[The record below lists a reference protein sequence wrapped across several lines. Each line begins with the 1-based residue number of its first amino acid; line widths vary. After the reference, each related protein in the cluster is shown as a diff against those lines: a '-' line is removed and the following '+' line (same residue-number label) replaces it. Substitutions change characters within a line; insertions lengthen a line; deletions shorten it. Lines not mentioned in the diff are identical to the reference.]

1 MRLSRWL
8 VPATVTA
15 VVAGGVVVSSAAAG
29 GTPDVPARTAAQVL
43 ALAATSDVQAL
54 SGTVRTRADLGLPAL
69 PSLGDAGGGQG
80 GGADGGDPA
89 SGSAADPQA
98 VLTRLL
104 TGRTTL
110 RVWLD
115 GPQRQ
120 RVQLLDTFAEVA
132 FVHDGRDVWTF
143 DTGAARGTHYMLPD
157 EAAARAL
164 AEQGKARAG
173 AGRAPATGTPGDA
186 LGSMTPQ
193 ALADLVVSRLDP
205 TTAVTLDAPQT
216 VAGRAAYT
224 LVVAPRTD
232 ATLVDRAVLAVDAA
246 TGLPLRVQVY
256 ARGESEAVLE
266 SGFADIDYAR
276 PAASRFAFTPPKGAD
291 VTTKTV
297 PLPSAADLPSAKGPA
312 ARPDGSSKGMSKGS
326 SKATDAAQRPDL
338 RVVGSGW
345 AAVLVAKPS
354 AAAGAPDVAALL
366 ANPLVTQLTTPV
378 EGGRALR
385 TALFSVLVTDD
396 GRVLVGSVPFETLV
410 AAAR

>member
-29 GTPDVPARTAAQVL
+29 GAPDVPPRTAAQVL

-69 PSLGDAGGGQG
+69 PSLGGTGGGTGGGQ

-143 DTGAARGTHYMLPD
+143 DTGAARGTHYVLPD
-157 EAAARAL
+157 EAAVRAL
-164 AEQGKARAG
+164 AEQRKTG
-173 AGRAPATGTPGDA
+173 AGRSPAAGTPGDA
-186 LGSMTPQ
+186 LTSMTPQ
-193 ALADLVVSRLDP
+193 ALAELVVSRLDP
-205 TTAVTLDAPQT
+205 TTAVTLDPPQT

-246 TGLPLRVQVY
+246 TGLPLRVQVF
-256 ARGESEAVLE
+256 ARGTSEAVLE

-291 VTTKTV
+291 VTTRTV

-312 ARPDGSSKGMSKGS
+312 ARPDGPSEG
-326 SKATDAAQRPDL
+326 TAAQRPDVRL
-338 RVVGSGW
+338 VGSGW

-354 AAAGAPDVAALL
+354 AAADAPDVAALL
-366 ANPLVTQLTTPV
+366 ANPLVAQVTTPV
-378 EGGRALR
+378 DGGRALR

-396 GRVLVGSVPFETLV
+396 GRVLVGAVPVETLV

>member
-29 GTPDVPARTAAQVL
+29 GAPDVPPRTAAQVL

-69 PSLGDAGGGQG
+69 PSLGGTGGGTGGGQ

-143 DTGAARGTHYMLPD
+143 DTGAARGTHYVLPD
-157 EAAARAL
+157 EAAVRAL
-164 AEQGKARAG
+164 AEQRKTD
-173 AGRAPATGTPGDA
+173 AGRSPAAGTPGDA
-186 LGSMTPQ
+186 LTSMTPQ
-193 ALADLVVSRLDP
+193 ALAELVVSRLDP
-205 TTAVTLDAPQT
+205 TTAVTLDPPQT

-246 TGLPLRVQVY
+246 TGLPLRVQVF
-256 ARGESEAVLE
+256 ARGTSEAVLE

-276 PAASRFAFTPPKGAD
+276 PATSRFAFTPPKGAD
-291 VTTKTV
+291 VTTRTV

-312 ARPDGSSKGMSKGS
+312 ARPDGPSTG
-326 SKATDAAQRPDL
+326 TAAQRPDVRL
-338 RVVGSGW
+338 VGSGW

-354 AAAGAPDVAALL
+354 AAADAPDVAALL
-366 ANPLVTQLTTPV
+366 ANPLVAQVTTPV
-378 EGGRALR
+378 DGGRALR

-396 GRVLVGSVPFETLV
+396 GRVLVGAVPVETLV

>member
-29 GTPDVPARTAAQVL
+29 GAPDVPARTAAQVL

-69 PSLGDAGGGQG
+69 PSLGGAGGGAA
-80 GGADGGDPA
+80 GADGGDPA

-143 DTGAARGTHYMLPD
+143 DTGAARGTHYVLPD

-164 AEQGKARAG
+164 AEQRKAG
-173 AGRAPATGTPGDA
+173 AGDAGRPPATGTPGDA
-186 LGSMTPQ
+186 LASMTPQ

-205 TTAVTLDAPQT
+205 TTAVTLDPPQT

-232 ATLVDRAVLAVDAA
+232 ATLVDRVVLAVDAA

-256 ARGESEAVLE
+256 ARGQSEAVLE

-276 PAASRFAFTPPKGAD
+276 PAASRFAFTPPKGAE
-291 VTTKTV
+291 VTTKNV
-297 PLPSAADLPSAKGPA
+297 PLPSAADLSAKGPA
-312 ARPDGSSKGMSKGS
+312 TRPDGSSNGMSKG
-326 SKATDAAQRPDL
+326 TDDAQRPDV

-354 AAAGAPDVAALL
+354 AAAGAPDVTALL

-378 EGGRALR
+378 DGGRALR

-396 GRVLVGSVPFETLV
+396 GRVLTGAVPVETLV